1 MFSPSIFLY
10 YSKFLL
16 EFSILLNFVIQKR
29 AFLCQKQLKVGR
41 YIFMITFT
49 FPYLD
54 QRVFTTTIV
63 VLICFSPNRHSIAP
77 MPQTP
82 KAFQFPS
89 ESGTVKAPFFI
100 GIFATLTL
108 RSIVVVQLLAQS
120 IIIIISVL
128 LKKKFRETARH
139 FGFTKKVLSCV
150 MSVSF
155 FF

>member
-1 MFSPSIFLY
+1 
-10 YSKFLL
+10 
-16 EFSILLNFVIQKR
+16 
-29 AFLCQKQLKVGR
+29 
-41 YIFMITFT
+41 MITFT

-100 GIFATLTL
+100 GILQHSL
-108 RSIVVVQLLAQS
+108 DVVVVVVQLLA
-120 IIIIISVL
+120 
-128 LKKKFRETARH
+128 
-139 FGFTKKVLSCV
+139 
-150 MSVSF
+150 
-155 FF
+155 

>member
-1 MFSPSIFLY
+1 
-10 YSKFLL
+10 
-16 EFSILLNFVIQKR
+16 
-29 AFLCQKQLKVGR
+29 
-41 YIFMITFT
+41 MITFT

-54 QRVFTTTIV
+54 QRVFMTTIV

-108 RSIVVVQLLAQS
+108 CSNSSSAATCL
-120 IIIIISVL
+120 
-128 LKKKFRETARH
+128 EYYYY
-139 FGFTKKVLSCV
+139 
-150 MSVSF
+150 
-155 FF
+155 

>member
-16 EFSILLNFVIQKR
+16 EFSILLNFIIQKR
-29 AFLCQKQLKVGR
+29 AFLCQKQLKVGT

-63 VLICFSPNRHSIAP
+63 VLICFSPNRHYSYA
-77 MPQTP
+77 TNT
-82 KAFQFPS
+82 KSFPVPFREWNS
-89 ESGTVKAPFFI
+89 ESPFLLHRY
-100 GIFATLTL
+100 FATLTL

-120 IIIIISVL
+120 IIIISVL
-128 LKKKFRETARH
+128 LKKKFRETARN
-139 FGFTKKVLSCV
+139 FGFTKKVFWYV

-155 FF
+155 LF